1 MSENLLKRSRGPG
14 QPRRPIYWLPLL
26 ILLGLTLPAAAQD
39 DVVDLEEAAFKR
51 AAEVVADSIVQIRTI
66 GGLEAKG
73 GVLLAAGPTS
83 GLVVDAEGWIVSS
96 AYNFAE
102 LPSSILVY
110 LPGGKTAAARLVATD
125 HSRMIVLLKVDDN
138 EPLPT
143 PPFAEGESR
152 VGQWSIALGKAYSQT
167 QPNISAGVVS
177 ATGRMHGRAI
187 QTDAKVSAVNYGG
200 PLVDIRG
207 RVLGILVPM
216 SPQSDTVVAGAEW
229 YDSGI
234 GFAIPIGQVLAR
246 LDEMKEGRDQWPGKL
261 GVALKEGPAYS
272 TSAEV
277 ASVEPN
283 SPADEAGL
291 EKGDVITSV
300 DSTEID
306 SQTDLFFALKP
317 RYAGEAVNVA
327 FRRGDET
334 LSREITLVD
343 KLRPYVAGFLGV
355 LPERVAVTD
364 VAENGEESQ
373 GIAVR
378 YVYPDSPAARAEI
391 RAGDRL
397 TRIGDTEVASRDDAL
412 EAMQAIAAGQE
423 VELEVAREGQ
433 TRMVTLQAV
442 ALPEQVPADVP
453 APRRPSA
460 EAPDDAVET
469 GPIAVKLP
477 DLARE
482 TPAYVPRT
490 FRSDVPHGL
499 LVWLGDGREEN
510 SIEPWTE
517 LCDRYDV
524 ILFAPSPAGEN
535 WEGEDLEYLARVI
548 PEIASRY
555 GVDEERVVVGG
566 SGAGAMAAFAAAG
579 EMRERIRGVAA
590 VEAGPPEQV
599 RLASDPVQRL
609 AILLAFDEEGEN
621 AADRSEAVEGLREAA
636 LPVTVVEADAVTD
649 VLRGTIAKWIDTLDR
664 F

>member
-1 MSENLLKRSRGPG
+1 M
-14 QPRRPIYWLPLL
+14 
-26 ILLGLTLPAAAQD
+26 
-39 DVVDLEEAAFKR
+39 
-51 AAEVVADSIVQIRTI
+51 
-66 GGLEAKG
+66 
-73 GVLLAAGPTS
+73 
-83 GLVVDAEGWIVSS
+83 
-96 AYNFAE
+96 
-102 LPSSILVY
+102 
-110 LPGGKTAAARLVATD
+110 
-125 HSRMIVLLKVDDN
+125 
-138 EPLPT
+138 
-143 PPFAEGESR
+143 
-152 VGQWSIALGKAYSQT
+152 
-167 QPNISAGVVS
+167 
-177 ATGRMHGRAI
+177 
-187 QTDAKVSAVNYGG
+187 
-200 PLVDIRG
+200 
-207 RVLGILVPM
+207 
-216 SPQSDTVVAGAEW
+216 
-229 YDSGI
+229 
-234 GFAIPIGQVLAR
+234 
-246 LDEMKEGRDQWPGKL
+246 
-261 GVALKEGPAYS
+261 
-272 TSAEV
+272 
-277 ASVEPN
+277 
-283 SPADEAGL
+283 
-291 EKGDVITSV
+291 

-343 KLRPYVAGFLGV
+343 KLRPYMAGFLGV
-355 LPERVAVTD
+355 LTERVAVTD
-364 VAENGEESQ
+364 VAENGEKSQ
-373 GIAVR
+373 GMAVR

-412 EAMQAIAAGQE
+412 EAVQAVAAGQE
-423 VELEVAREGQ
+423 VELEVTREGQ

-442 ALPEQVPADVP
+442 ALPEQIPADVP

-460 EAPDDAVET
+460 EAPDAAVET

-499 LVWLGDGREEN
+499 LVWLGEGRGEN
-510 SIEPWTE
+510 AVEPWIA
-517 LCDRYDV
+517 LCDRYDL
-524 ILFAPSPAGEN
+524 ILLAPSPAGDN
-535 WEGEDLEYLARVI
+535 WEGEDLEYLSRVI
-548 PEIASRY
+548 PEVISRY

-621 AADRSEAVEGLREAA
+621 AADRSQAAEALREAA
-636 LPVTVVEADAVTD
+636 LPVTVVEEDALTD
-649 VLRGTIAKWIDTLDR
+649 ELRGTIAKWIDTLDR